1 MEETNKRTSLFA
13 DLSLLLV
20 AIIWGST
27 FVVVKNALE
36 HVTPMYMIAIRFG
49 ISSILMI
56 LVFFKRFKKT
66 KWSDVKAGFTIGIFL
81 FVAYMAQTIGLQYT
95 TAGKQAFIT
104 GTNVVMVPFLYWAI
118 NKTRPDKYEIIA
130 AFLCFLGIGF
140 LTFEKNLSMGLGD
153 GLTLLCALFFASHI
167 VSIGYFAEKH
177 DPVLL
182 TIYQFL
188 LTAILSLISASIFE
202 PKITG
207 FTKEAIFPIL
217 YLAVF
222 GTLVAYFIQNMAQKY
237 TKSTHAA
244 IILSMESVFGSL
256 FSVLILKEPFT
267 LKFFIGCSAILIS
280 IITAETKWDFFKR
293 E

>member
-1 MEETNKRTSLFA
+1 MEETNKRTGLFA

-118 NKTRPDKYEIIA
+118 NKTRPDKYEIIS

-140 LTFEKNLSMGLGD
+140 LTFERNLSMGLGD

-188 LTAILSLISASIFE
+188 LTAILSFISASIFE

-244 IILSMESVFGSL
+244 IILSMEAVFGSL

-280 IITAETKWDFFKR
+280 IITAETKWDFLKR